1 MPHVNQSGFQPG
13 DSCEYQ
19 LLSIVHNIYAGFDQ
33 NPPLE
38 VRSCFLDISKAFDKV
53 WLEGLIYKMET
64 MGFTGSILRLFQK
77 FLSNKYQRVTI
88 NGQTSD
94 WLPILAGVPQGSI
107 LGPLLFLIY
116 INDLPD
122 GLKSL
127 AKLFADDISLFF
139 KVYNSIVSARQLS
152 NDLQKITMW
161 AHKWEVSLT
170 FNVISVAQS
179 SHQKHLS
186 LYLDEKLNFSHH
198 IKEIT
203 SKLNKGIDIIRKLR
217 SILPR
222 NALLTNYKAFLRP
235 NIDYCDF
242 IYDQPHNES
251 FCNNL

>member
-1 MPHVNQSGFQPG
+1 MSHVNQSGFQPG

-64 MGFTGSILRLFQK
+64 MGFTDSILRLFQK

-94 WLPILAGVPQGSI
+94 WLPILAGVPQESI

-139 KVYNSIVSARQLS
+139 KVYNSNVSARQLS

-161 AHKWEVSLT
+161 AHKWKCL
-170 FNVISVAQS
+170 
-179 SHQKHLS
+179 
-186 LYLDEKLNFSHH
+186 
-198 IKEIT
+198 
-203 SKLNKGIDIIRKLR
+203 
-217 SILPR
+217 
-222 NALLTNYKAFLRP
+222 
-235 NIDYCDF
+235 
-242 IYDQPHNES
+242 
-251 FCNNL
+251 

>member
-1 MPHVNQSGFQPG
+1 MSHVNQSGFQPG

-19 LLSIVHNIYAGFDQ
+19 LLSIVHNIYAAFDQ

-64 MGFTGSILRLFQK
+64 MGFTDSILRLFQK

-94 WLPILAGVPQGSI
+94 WLPILAGVPQESI

-139 KVYNSIVSARQLS
+139 KVYNSNVSARQLS

-161 AHKWEVSLT
+161 AHKWKCL
-170 FNVISVAQS
+170 
-179 SHQKHLS
+179 
-186 LYLDEKLNFSHH
+186 
-198 IKEIT
+198 
-203 SKLNKGIDIIRKLR
+203 
-217 SILPR
+217 
-222 NALLTNYKAFLRP
+222 
-235 NIDYCDF
+235 
-242 IYDQPHNES
+242 
-251 FCNNL
+251 